1 MLFVGPAKKV
11 LKPRAA
17 PAKKPSHGSS
27 GSSDRKGEAR
37 PKPEPRKAPIPPTMK
52 IYDAADNEVV
62 VQSVAKHMESIPLE
76 SLGGA
81 GIDPSNLPFP
91 LPHGT
96 KQFDVTARGEDAIC
110 QRLFFVDL
118 FLFLFFAFDHFI
130 PVLIRSLFL
139 LPALFRWL
147 CLL

>member
-27 GSSDRKGEAR
+27 GSSERKGEAR

-52 IYDAADNEVV
+52 IFDAADNEVV

-81 GIDPSNLPFP
+81 GIDPANLPFP

-96 KQFDVTARGEDAIC
+96 NIRIAAATTSAWERPSAE
-110 QRLFFVDL
+110 FVS
-118 FLFLFFAFDHFI
+118 I
-130 PVLIRSLFL
+130 ISSR
-139 LPALFRWL
+139 
-147 CLL
+147 C